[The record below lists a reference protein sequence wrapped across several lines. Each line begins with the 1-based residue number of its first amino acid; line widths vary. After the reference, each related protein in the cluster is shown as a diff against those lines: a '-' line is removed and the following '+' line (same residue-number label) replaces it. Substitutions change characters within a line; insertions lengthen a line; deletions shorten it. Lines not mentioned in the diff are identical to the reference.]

1 MAITENMKE
10 DEAIGEM
17 LAMSKLHRQ
26 LSQQLANLQSQAA
39 QIARQIAESEGAY
52 NVLEKLYPN
61 APKKIKELPQT
72 QQVIQPLPPEIV
84 KKASEA
90 PKTA

>member
-17 LAMSKLHRQ
+17 LAMSKLHKLLSAQ
-26 LSQQLANLQSQAA
+26 LSDMKAQAA
-39 QIARQIAESEGAY
+39 QIAHKIAETEGAY

-72 QQVIQPLPPEIV
+72 QKVV
-84 KKASEA
+84 TKAEQKAPEA